1 MKGVIAME
9 EIRRQQLEQFI
20 DSIRPKQTID
30 ERIEESLQQI
40 AEGKT
45 YTHKEVMKILGEK
58 YGRKK

>member
-1 MKGVIAME
+1 ME